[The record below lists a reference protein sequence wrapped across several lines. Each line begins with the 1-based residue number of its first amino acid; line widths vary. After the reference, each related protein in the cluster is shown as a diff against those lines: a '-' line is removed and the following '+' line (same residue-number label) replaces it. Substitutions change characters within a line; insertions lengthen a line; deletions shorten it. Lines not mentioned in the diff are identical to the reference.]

1 MDKSSAQG
9 LRRIGEAAI
18 GCCSRISL
26 PGAVKTPGF
35 NGQTE
40 LPMTSFKDREKAEEA
55 KFAHDAELEFKVN
68 ARRVKLL
75 GLWVAEQLGMSGE
88 VAEVYARDLVQ
99 VDFTEPGQEDVF
111 VKVWADI
118 QAKEAKISEQQVR
131 HEMER
136 LHEVAAEQIQAE
148 AVKG

>member
-1 MDKSSAQG
+1 

-18 GCCSRISL
+18 GCNSRISL
-26 PGAVKTPGF
+26 LGAMKTPGS

-40 LPMTSFKDREKAEEA
+40 FPMTSFKEREKAEEA

-75 GLWVAEQLGMSGE
+75 GLWVAEQLGMTGE
-88 VAEVYARDLVQ
+88 IAEAYARDLVQ

-111 VKVWADI
+111 GKVWADI
-118 QAKEAKISEQQVR
+118 QAKEAKISEHQVR
-131 HEMER
+131 REMER
-136 LHEVAAEQIQAE
+136 LHGVAAEQIQAE
-148 AVKG
+148 AVRG